1 MLNSEQSPP
10 CIQSP
15 CNRQL
20 ELDHIVVNCART
32 DEIPC
37 NLQNNNVINSHIF
50 PIFNKGIR
58 LACHNVNRLVTSVNS
73 DKLEQLKILL
83 ECNKPPVDVYG
94 ICESFLNSSISDDF
108 VNVKGFRMV
117 RKDRS
122 YSIGGGLVLYI
133 KENIEY
139 KRRVDLEDNLCF
151 TVETIWVELKLT
163 CKPILLCLAYRPP
176 KYNSTFTNQ
185 WIQSI
190 EQCLVSAYSENKPIV
205 LMGDIN
211 VDLANDRTYE
221 KGFMNDWLDVITNFD
236 VQQYVTEYTRV
247 TENTASLIDHIYVSN
262 DLKVVNCT
270 VVKSGLSDHYIPF
283 AVLNTK
289 LTPPSDSMSGQH
301 KLISYR
307 NYKNFDNVKLSND
320 LMVAKWHDVNL
331 GICDD
336 ISIAISSFVSEFTSI
351 VDKHIPLVQ
360 KRVKRIKQ
368 PGWITPELLK
378 SFSLR
383 DSAKARHDYENYKYW
398 RNHSTYLLRKS
409 KQEFYY
415 NLIEQSQ
422 NNHAANA
429 KILNELSN
437 KSKKSTVSSIKQ
449 ENIKLTDEQDIANA
463 FNLHFTSVVDQY
475 IDVIPPSSNNDTAQH
490 DFQPLTHFV
499 KTKLPPD
506 NMFQIPLI
514 TKQAVFKFLSTLDV
528 KKSAGVDGISAHMLK
543 LSAPYITHIITE
555 ICNLSITKN
564 QFPNDWKTAVVTPL
578 FKKGSTDDPGNYRP
592 ISILPILSKL
602 LERHVFNCLYEF
614 LVCHDLLISRQ
625 SGFRSKHSCETALHL
640 LVDEWLSSIYNKK
653 IVGVLFIDFCKA
665 FDMVDHDILLKKLK
679 LYNFSQ
685 DSMSWFTS
693 YLSNRQQCVKINHKV
708 SQPLE
713 IKYGVPQGSILGP
726 LLFLLF
732 INDLPLEDGLD
743 LVSLFADDA
752 TKSTASKD
760 IKNVEKSLQESSDSL
775 MRWCSINRMVPSSD
789 KTKIMVIG
797 TSKRLQYFD
806 VNKYKLN
813 VYLGKSKTTQVTE
826 EKLLGCVIDE
836 NLSWTPQVRKVRQ
849 TVLYKLSILR
859 KIKRFVPLS
868 GRLTFYNYF
877 VKPHFDYCCSVW
889 GTAFKKDIHTLI
901 KLQKMAARLIL
912 DVDYTVPS
920 IELFK
925 ILKWLPIDKNVQFRQ
940 ATLVYKALNNMT
952 PSYMADMFTR
962 SSETAPFSLRSV
974 SNKKLFIPRTHIK
987 SLRFLGPKVWNSLST
1002 NSRKASTLSQCYL
1015 LTCLYKMYVFVS
1027 FISDCVCFFCI
1038 HALFM
1043 SSISEYKYVLYIYY
1057 MLYYVPY
1064 CTLILL
1070 ALRAPRQMSYIAHWV
1085 HPQ

>member
-122 YSIGGGLVLYI
+122 YSIGGRLVLYI

-221 KGFMNDWLDVITNFD
+221 KGFKNDWLDVITNFD

-336 ISIAISSFVSEFTSI
+336 ISIAISSFVSESTSI

-383 DSAKARHDYENYKYW
+383 DSAKARHDYENYKY
-398 RNHSTYLLRKS
+398 
-409 KQEFYY
+409 
-415 NLIEQSQ
+415 
-422 NNHAANA
+422 
-429 KILNELSN
+429 
-437 KSKKSTVSSIKQ
+437 
-449 ENIKLTDEQDIANA
+449 
-463 FNLHFTSVVDQY
+463 
-475 IDVIPPSSNNDTAQH
+475 
-490 DFQPLTHFV
+490 
-499 KTKLPPD
+499 
-506 NMFQIPLI
+506 
-514 TKQAVFKFLSTLDV
+514 
-528 KKSAGVDGISAHMLK
+528 
-543 LSAPYITHIITE
+543 
-555 ICNLSITKN
+555 
-564 QFPNDWKTAVVTPL
+564 
-578 FKKGSTDDPGNYRP
+578 
-592 ISILPILSKL
+592 
-602 LERHVFNCLYEF
+602 
-614 LVCHDLLISRQ
+614 
-625 SGFRSKHSCETALHL
+625 
-640 LVDEWLSSIYNKK
+640 
-653 IVGVLFIDFCKA
+653 
-665 FDMVDHDILLKKLK
+665 
-679 LYNFSQ
+679 
-685 DSMSWFTS
+685 
-693 YLSNRQQCVKINHKV
+693 
-708 SQPLE
+708 
-713 IKYGVPQGSILGP
+713 
-726 LLFLLF
+726 
-732 INDLPLEDGLD
+732 
-743 LVSLFADDA
+743 
-752 TKSTASKD
+752 
-760 IKNVEKSLQESSDSL
+760 
-775 MRWCSINRMVPSSD
+775 
-789 KTKIMVIG
+789 
-797 TSKRLQYFD
+797 
-806 VNKYKLN
+806 
-813 VYLGKSKTTQVTE
+813 
-826 EKLLGCVIDE
+826 
-836 NLSWTPQVRKVRQ
+836 
-849 TVLYKLSILR
+849 
-859 KIKRFVPLS
+859 
-868 GRLTFYNYF
+868 
-877 VKPHFDYCCSVW
+877 
-889 GTAFKKDIHTLI
+889 
-901 KLQKMAARLIL
+901 
-912 DVDYTVPS
+912 
-920 IELFK
+920 
-925 ILKWLPIDKNVQFRQ
+925 
-940 ATLVYKALNNMT
+940 
-952 PSYMADMFTR
+952 
-962 SSETAPFSLRSV
+962 
-974 SNKKLFIPRTHIK
+974 
-987 SLRFLGPKVWNSLST
+987 
-1002 NSRKASTLSQCYL
+1002 
-1015 LTCLYKMYVFVS
+1015 
-1027 FISDCVCFFCI
+1027 
-1038 HALFM
+1038 
-1043 SSISEYKYVLYIYY
+1043 
-1057 MLYYVPY
+1057 
-1064 CTLILL
+1064 
-1070 ALRAPRQMSYIAHWV
+1070 
-1085 HPQ
+1085 

>member
-211 VDLANDRTYE
+211 IDLANDRTYE
-221 KGFMNDWLDVITNFD
+221 KGFKNDWLDVITNFD

-336 ISIAISSFVSEFTSI
+336 ISIAISSFVSEFISI

-775 MRWCSINRMVPSSD
+775 MRWCRINRMVPSSD

-797 TSKRLQYFD
+797 TSKRLQDFD
-806 VNKYKLN
+806 VDKYKLN
-813 VYLGKSKTTQVTE
+813 VYLGKSKITQVTE

-1002 NSRKASTLSQCYL
+1002 NSRKASTLSQFKKSYL
-1015 LTCLYKMYVFVS
+1015 L
-1027 FISDCVCFFCI
+1027 SDLCV
-1038 HALFM
+1038 
-1043 SSISEYKYVLYIYY
+1043 
-1057 MLYYVPY
+1057 
-1064 CTLILL
+1064 
-1070 ALRAPRQMSYIAHWV
+1070 
-1085 HPQ
+1085 